1 MTMRKIELLE
11 AQLDAWQT
19 IAATL
24 AGHLSA
30 AIESDKERADG
41 LRACC
46 PDCTTHVERYIA
58 LRDGKRKVEF
68 DPTTV
73 GYAGNPRQR

>member
-1 MTMRKIELLE
+1 MTMRKIELLRAE
-11 AQLDAWQT
+11 LDAWQLM
-19 IAATL
+19 AARL

-30 AIESDKERADG
+30 AIESDKARADG

-46 PDCTTHVERYIA
+46 PNCQTHVDNYIA

-73 GYAGNPRQR
+73 GYAGDPRQR

>member
-11 AQLDAWQT
+11 AQLDAWQLM
-19 IAATL
+19 AASL

-30 AIESDKERADG
+30 AIESDKARADG

-46 PDCTTHVERYIA
+46 PDCATHVERYLA
-58 LRDGKRKVEF
+58 LRDGKRKPGF
-68 DPTTV
+68 DPTNTP
-73 GYAGNPRQR
+73 YAGDPRQR

>member
-1 MTMRKIELLE
+1 VSSRREELLLE
-11 AQLDAWQT
+11 ELGRWRVM
-19 IAATL
+19 AATL

-30 AIESDKERADG
+30 AIESDKARADG

-58 LRDGKRKVEF
+58 LRDGKRKPGF

-73 GYAGNPRQR
+73 GYAGDPRQR

>member
-1 MTMRKIELLE
+1 MSSRREELLLE
-11 AQLDAWQT
+11 ELGRWRVMAGDR
-19 IAATL
+19 

-30 AIESDKERADG
+30 AIQSDKARADG

-58 LRDGKRKVEF
+58 LRDGKRKPGF
-68 DPTTV
+68 DPTTTP
-73 GYAGNPRQR
+73 YAGDPRQR